1 MFVLCVSNL
10 IFSFVVTLAN
20 LLLIRVPW
28 KASSIPTSLKKLFV
42 SLAFSDLAVGLF
54 AQLMYSV
61 IMAVMLMIAANQN
74 YNFDFL
80 CPTMPVPM
88 PVCYFSLSLLAC
100 TSFLNITFIA
110 VDRLLAVSLHLRYQE
125 LVTSRRVAIALVS
138 LWITSCVAASK
149 FISFPANF
157 GVRSHNIGRRMR

>member
-1 MFVLCVSNL
+1 
-10 IFSFVVTLAN
+10 
-20 LLLIRVPW
+20 
-28 KASSIPTSLKKLFV
+28 
-42 SLAFSDLAVGLF
+42 
-54 AQLMYSV
+54 
-61 IMAVMLMIAANQN
+61 MIAANQN
-74 YNFDFL
+74 YNFNFL

-157 GVRSHNIGRRMR
+157 GVVITLVVGCVELLLRTVAYIRICKVVRYLTTLSLNVGFFNKVATLSIRMHNPP